1 MEKSVAQKLRLGIFV
16 ILGTIIFILTV
27 YFIGNRQ
34 QLFGKTETLQ
44 AHFENVNGLQ
54 EGNNVRYSGI
64 NVGYVKK
71 IEIINDTLIN
81 VKMNIEKKAMKFIKK
96 NAVASIASDGLVG
109 NMIVNIAPKSGDVEL
124 AKSGDVLQ
132 TEERLTTED
141 LLKTLNKTN
150 NNAEQ
155 ITSNILEVS
164 KKINSGT
171 GTLSLLLN
179 DKTLSNN
186 VKYSV
191 SDLKT
196 SIANIKKTSYET
208 TKTINEIN
216 HILAGI
222 NNKENI
228 VAVLKDSAVANKMR
242 RALTNLDESSQN
254 INKTI
259 VNLNETIS
267 NAKNGKGAI
276 NYLSNDS
283 GLVKNIDSTMNNL
296 NKASVL
302 LNQNLE
308 ALKHNFLFR
317 GYFKKL
323 EKEKAKEKA
332 KQKAQTNQK

>member
-16 ILGTIIFILTV
+16 ILGTIIFIMAV

-34 QLFGKTETLQ
+34 QFFFFFLTLK

-54 EGNNVRYSGI
+54 EGNNVRFSGI

-81 VKMNIEKKAMKFIKK
+81 VEMNIDKSAMKFIKK

-109 NMIVNIAPKSGDVEL
+109 NMIVNITPNSGNAAL
-124 AKSGDVLQ
+124 AKSGDILKA
-132 TEERLTTED
+132 EERLTTED

-155 ITSNILEVS
+155 ITANILEVS
-164 KKINSGT
+164 EKINNGT
-171 GTLSLLLN
+171 GTLSMLLN
-179 DKTLSNN
+179 DKTLSQD
-186 VKYSV
+186 VKYGV
-191 SDLKT
+191 SDLKN

-208 TKTINEIN
+208 TRTINEVN
-216 HILAGI
+216 KILAGI
-222 NNKENI
+222 NDKENI

-242 RALTNLDESSQN
+242 RALTHLDESSQN
-254 INKTI
+254 INQT
-259 VNLNETIS
+259 VENLNETIS

-276 NYLSNDS
+276 NYLSNDAN
-283 GLVKNIDSTMNNL
+283 LVKNIDSTMNNL
-296 NKASVL
+296 NQASVL

-308 ALKHNFLFR
+308 ALKHNIFFR

-323 EKEKAKEKA
+323 EKEK
-332 KQKAQTNQK
+332 QKAQKNQK

>member
-16 ILGTIIFILTV
+16 ILGTIIFIMAV

-34 QLFGKTETLQ
+34 QFFGKTENLK

-54 EGNNVRYSGI
+54 EGNNVRFSGI

-81 VKMNIEKKAMKFIKK
+81 VEMNIDKSAMKFIKK

-109 NMIVNIAPKSGDVEL
+109 NMIVNITPSSENAAL
-124 AKSGDVLQ
+124 AKSGDILKV
-132 TEERLTTED
+132 EERLTTED

-155 ITSNILEVS
+155 ITANILEVS
-164 KKINSGT
+164 EKINNGT
-171 GTLSLLLN
+171 GTLSMLLN
-179 DKTLSNN
+179 DKTLSQD
-186 VKYSV
+186 VKYGV
-191 SDLKT
+191 SDLKN

-208 TKTINEIN
+208 TRTINEVN
-216 HILAGI
+216 KILAGI
-222 NNKENI
+222 NDKENI

-242 RALTNLDESSQN
+242 RALTHLDESSQN
-254 INKTI
+254 INKT
-259 VNLNETIS
+259 VENLNETIS

-276 NYLSNDS
+276 NYLSNDVN
-283 GLVKNIDSTMNNL
+283 LVKNIDSTMNNL
-296 NKASVL
+296 NQASVL

-308 ALKHNFLFR
+308 ALKHNIFFR

-323 EKEKAKEKA
+323 EKEK
-332 KQKAQTNQK
+332 QKAQKNQK

>member
-16 ILGTIIFILTV
+16 ILGTIIFIMAV

-34 QLFGKTETLQ
+34 QFFGKTETLI

-54 EGNNVRYSGI
+54 EGNNVRFSGI

-81 VKMNIEKKAMKFIKK
+81 VEMNIDKTAMKFIKK

-109 NMIVNIAPKSGDVEL
+109 NMIVNITPNSGNAAL
-124 AKSGDVLQ
+124 AKSGDILKA
-132 TEERLTTED
+132 EERLTTED
-141 LLKTLNKTN
+141 LLKTINKTN

-155 ITSNILEVS
+155 ITANILEVS
-164 KKINSGT
+164 EKINNGT
-171 GTLSLLLN
+171 GTLSMLLN
-179 DKTLSNN
+179 DKTLSQD
-186 VKYSV
+186 VKYGI
-191 SDLKT
+191 SDLKN

-208 TKTINEIN
+208 TKTINEVN
-216 HILAGI
+216 KILAGI
-222 NNKENI
+222 NDKENI

-242 RALTNLDESSQN
+242 RALTHLDESSQN
-254 INKTI
+254 INKT
-259 VNLNETIS
+259 VENLNETIS

-276 NYLSNDS
+276 NYLSNDAN
-283 GLVKNIDSTMNNL
+283 LVKNIDSTMNNL
-296 NKASVL
+296 NQASVL

-308 ALKHNFLFR
+308 ALKHNIFFR

-323 EKEKAKEKA
+323 EKEK
-332 KQKAQTNQK
+332 QKSQKNQK

>member
-16 ILGTIIFILTV
+16 ILGTIIFIMAV

-34 QLFGKTETLQ
+34 QFFGKTETLK
-44 AHFENVNGLQ
+44 AHIENVNGLQ
-54 EGNNVRYSGI
+54 EGNNVRFSGI

-81 VKMNIEKKAMKFIKK
+81 VEMNIDKSAMKFIKK

-109 NMIVNIAPKSGDVEL
+109 NMIVNITPNSGNAAL
-124 AKSGDVLQ
+124 AKSGDILKA
-132 TEERLTTED
+132 EERLTTED

-155 ITSNILEVS
+155 ITANILEVS
-164 KKINSGT
+164 EKINNGT
-171 GTLSLLLN
+171 GTLSMLLN
-179 DKTLSNN
+179 DKTLSQD
-186 VKYSV
+186 VKYGV
-191 SDLKT
+191 SDLKN

-208 TKTINEIN
+208 TRTINEVN
-216 HILAGI
+216 KILAGI
-222 NNKENI
+222 NDKENI

-242 RALTNLDESSQN
+242 RALTHLDESSQN
-254 INKTI
+254 INQT
-259 VNLNETIS
+259 VENLNETIS

-276 NYLSNDS
+276 NYLSNDAN
-283 GLVKNIDSTMNNL
+283 LVKNIDSTMNNL
-296 NKASVL
+296 NQASVL

-308 ALKHNFLFR
+308 ALKHNIFFR

-323 EKEKAKEKA
+323 EKEK
-332 KQKAQTNQK
+332 QKAQKNQK

>member
-16 ILGTIIFILTV
+16 ILGTIIFIMAV

-34 QLFGKTETLQ
+34 QFFGKTENLK

-54 EGNNVRYSGI
+54 EGNNVRFSGI

-81 VKMNIEKKAMKFIKK
+81 VEMNIDKSAMKFIKK

-109 NMIVNIAPKSGDVEL
+109 NMIVNITPSSENAAL
-124 AKSGDVLQ
+124 AKSGDILKA
-132 TEERLTTED
+132 EERLTTED

-155 ITSNILEVS
+155 ITANILEVS
-164 KKINSGT
+164 EKINNGT
-171 GTLSLLLN
+171 GTLSMLLN
-179 DKTLSNN
+179 DKTLSQD
-186 VKYSV
+186 VKYGI

-208 TKTINEIN
+208 TKTINEVN
-216 HILAGI
+216 KILAGI
-222 NNKENI
+222 NDKENI

-242 RALTNLDESSQN
+242 RALTHLDESSQN
-254 INKTI
+254 INKT
-259 VNLNETIS
+259 VENLNETIS

-276 NYLSNDS
+276 NYLSNDAN
-283 GLVKNIDSTMNNL
+283 LVKNIDSTMNNL
-296 NKASVL
+296 NQASVL

-308 ALKHNFLFR
+308 ALKHNIFFR

-323 EKEKAKEKA
+323 EKEK
-332 KQKAQTNQK
+332 QKAQKNQK

>member
-1 MEKSVAQKLRLGIFV
+1 MEKSVSQKLRLGIFV

-54 EGNNVRYSGI
+54 EGNNVRFSGI
-64 NVGYVKK
+64 NVGYVKN

-81 VKMNIEKKAMKFIKK
+81 VEMNINKDALKFIKK
-96 NAVASIASDGLVG
+96 NSVASITSDGLVG
-109 NMIVNIAPKSGDVEL
+109 NMIVNITPQSGEAAI
-124 AKSGDVLQ
+124 AKSGDILK
-132 TEERLTTED
+132 TEKRLSTED

-164 KKINSGT
+164 QKINNGT

-179 DKTLSNN
+179 DKTLSND
-186 VKYSV
+186 VKYGV

-196 SIANIKKTSYET
+196 SIANIKKTSSET

-216 HILAGI
+216 HILSGI
-222 NNKENI
+222 NNKENV
-228 VAVLKDSAVANKMR
+228 VALLKDSAVANKIR
-242 RALTNLDESSQN
+242 RALTHLDESSQN
-254 INKTI
+254 INKT
-259 VNLNETIS
+259 VGNLNETIS

-276 NYLSNDS
+276 NYLSNDA

-323 EKEKAKEKA
+323 EKEK
-332 KQKAQTNQK
+332 QKAQSNQK

>member
-16 ILGTIIFILTV
+16 ILGTIIFIMAV

-34 QLFGKTETLQ
+34 QFFGKTETLK
-44 AHFENVNGLQ
+44 AYFENVNGLQ
-54 EGNNVRYSGI
+54 EGNNVRFSGI

-81 VKMNIEKKAMKFIKK
+81 VEMNIDKSAMKFIKK

-109 NMIVNIAPKSGDVEL
+109 NMIVNITPNSEKAAL
-124 AKSGDVLQ
+124 AKSGDILKA
-132 TEERLTTED
+132 EERLTTED

-155 ITSNILEVS
+155 ITANILEVS
-164 KKINSGT
+164 EKINNGT
-171 GTLSLLLN
+171 GTLSMLLN
-179 DKTLSNN
+179 DKTLSQD
-186 VKYSV
+186 VKYGV
-191 SDLKT
+191 SDLKN

-208 TKTINEIN
+208 TRTINEVN
-216 HILAGI
+216 KILAGI
-222 NNKENI
+222 NDKENI

-242 RALTNLDESSQN
+242 RALTHLDESSQN
-254 INKTI
+254 INKT
-259 VNLNETIS
+259 VENLNETIS

-276 NYLSNDS
+276 NYLSNDAN
-283 GLVKNIDSTMNNL
+283 LVKNIDSTMNNL
-296 NKASVL
+296 NQASVL

-308 ALKHNFLFR
+308 ALKHNIFFR

-323 EKEKAKEKA
+323 EKEK
-332 KQKAQTNQK
+332 QKAQKNQK

>member
-16 ILGTIIFILTV
+16 ILGTIIFILAV

-34 QLFGKTETLQ
+34 QFFGKTETLQ

-54 EGNNVRYSGI
+54 EGNNVRFSGI

-81 VKMNIEKKAMKFIKK
+81 VEMNIDKSAMKFIK
-96 NAVASIASDGLVG
+96 NNSIASITSDGLVG
-109 NMIVNIAPKSGDVEL
+109 NMIVNITPSSENAAL
-124 AKSGDVLQ
+124 AKSGDILKA
-132 TEERLTTED
+132 EERLTTED

-155 ITSNILEVS
+155 ITTNILEVS
-164 KKINSGT
+164 KKINNGT
-171 GTLSLLLN
+171 GTLSMLLN
-179 DKTLSNN
+179 DKTLSQD
-186 VKYSV
+186 VKYGI
-191 SDLKT
+191 SDLKN

-208 TKTINEIN
+208 TRTINEVN
-216 HILAGI
+216 KILAGI
-222 NNKENI
+222 NDKENI

-242 RALTNLDESSQN
+242 RALTHLDESSQN
-254 INKTI
+254 INQTV

-276 NYLSNDS
+276 NYLSNDAN
-283 GLVKNIDSTMNNL
+283 LVKNIDSTMNNL
-296 NKASVL
+296 NQASVL

-308 ALKHNFLFR
+308 ALKHNIFFR

-323 EKEKAKEKA
+323 EKEK
-332 KQKAQTNQK
+332 QKAQKNQK

>member
-16 ILGTIIFILTV
+16 ILGTIIFIMAV

-34 QLFGKTETLQ
+34 QFFEKTETLK

-54 EGNNVRYSGI
+54 EGNNVRFSGI

-81 VKMNIEKKAMKFIKK
+81 VEMNIDKSAMQFIKK

-109 NMIVNIAPKSGDVEL
+109 NMIVNITPNSENAEL
-124 AKSGDVLQ
+124 AKSGDILKA
-132 TEERLTTED
+132 EERLTTED

-155 ITSNILEVS
+155 ITANILEVS
-164 KKINSGT
+164 EKINNGT
-171 GTLSLLLN
+171 GTLSMLLN
-179 DKTLSNN
+179 DKTLSQD
-186 VKYSV
+186 VKYGI
-191 SDLKT
+191 SDLKN

-208 TKTINEIN
+208 TRTINEVN
-216 HILAGI
+216 KILAGI
-222 NNKENI
+222 NDKENI

-242 RALTNLDESSQN
+242 RALTHLDESSQN
-254 INKTI
+254 INKT
-259 VNLNETIS
+259 VENLNETIS

-276 NYLSNDS
+276 NYLSNDAN
-283 GLVKNIDSTMNNL
+283 LVKNIDSTMNNL
-296 NKASVL
+296 NQASVL

-308 ALKHNFLFR
+308 ALKHNIFFR

-323 EKEKAKEKA
+323 EKEK
-332 KQKAQTNQK
+332 QKAQKNPK

>member
-16 ILGTIIFILTV
+16 ILGTIIFILAV

-34 QLFGKTETLQ
+34 QFFGKTETLQ

-54 EGNNVRYSGI
+54 EGNNVRFCGI

-81 VKMNIEKKAMKFIKK
+81 VEMNIDKSAMKFIK
-96 NAVASIASDGLVG
+96 NNSIASITSDGLVG
-109 NMIVNIAPKSGDVEL
+109 NMIVNITPSSENAAL
-124 AKSGDVLQ
+124 AKSGDILKA
-132 TEERLTTED
+132 EERLTTED

-155 ITSNILEVS
+155 ITTNILEVS
-164 KKINSGT
+164 KKINNGT
-171 GTLSLLLN
+171 GTLSMLLN
-179 DKTLSNN
+179 DKTLSQD
-186 VKYSV
+186 VKYGI
-191 SDLKT
+191 SDLKN

-208 TKTINEIN
+208 TRTINEVN
-216 HILAGI
+216 KILAGI
-222 NNKENI
+222 NDKENI
-228 VAVLKDSAVANKMR
+228 VAVLKDSAMANKMR
-242 RALTNLDESSQN
+242 RALTHLDESSQN
-254 INKTI
+254 INQTV

-276 NYLSNDS
+276 NYLSNDAN
-283 GLVKNIDSTMNNL
+283 LVKNIDSTMNNL
-296 NKASVL
+296 NQASVL

-308 ALKHNFLFR
+308 ALKHNIFFR

-323 EKEKAKEKA
+323 EKEK
-332 KQKAQTNQK
+332 QKAQKGQK

>member
-16 ILGTIIFILTV
+16 ILGTIIFIMAV

-34 QLFGKTETLQ
+34 QFFGKTETLK

-54 EGNNVRYSGI
+54 EGNNVRFSGI

-81 VKMNIEKKAMKFIKK
+81 VEMNIDKSAMKFIKK

-109 NMIVNIAPKSGDVEL
+109 NMIVNITPNSEKAAL
-124 AKSGDVLQ
+124 AKSGDILKV
-132 TEERLTTED
+132 EERLTTED

-155 ITSNILEVS
+155 ITANILEVS
-164 KKINSGT
+164 EKINNGT
-171 GTLSLLLN
+171 GTLSMLLN
-179 DKTLSNN
+179 DKTLSQD
-186 VKYSV
+186 VKYGV
-191 SDLKT
+191 SDLKN

-208 TKTINEIN
+208 TRTINEVN
-216 HILAGI
+216 KILAGI
-222 NNKENI
+222 NDKENI

-242 RALTNLDESSQN
+242 RALSHLDESSQN
-254 INKTI
+254 INQT
-259 VNLNETIS
+259 VENLNETIS

-276 NYLSNDS
+276 NYLSNDAN
-283 GLVKNIDSTMNNL
+283 LVKNIDSTMNNL
-296 NKASVL
+296 NQASVL

-308 ALKHNFLFR
+308 ALKHNIFFR

-323 EKEKAKEKA
+323 EKEK
-332 KQKAQTNQK
+332 QKAQKNQK